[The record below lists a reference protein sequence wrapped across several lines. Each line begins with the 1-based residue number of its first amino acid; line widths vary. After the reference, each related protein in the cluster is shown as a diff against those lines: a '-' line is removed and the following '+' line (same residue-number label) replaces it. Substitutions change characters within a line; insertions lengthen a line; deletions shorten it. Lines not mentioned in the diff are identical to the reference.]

1 MRRLLVLVLC
11 ATAMLTSCV
20 DDQISAVLASAEKSM
35 DDNPKSS
42 LEALESLDSQT
53 LKTCKQK
60 AKYALLYSMALD
72 KNYIDIK
79 TDTIIAPAVKYYEY
93 HGSKRERFLCN
104 YYQARICENAGENNS
119 ALLSAVKAES
129 IDTSKVS
136 AEDKCLLYALKGRI
150 YHSEWRIQES
160 IEAYE
165 SACRYALASDKFRH
179 YAYYALKVADMY
191 RYDGDMVNSYKY
203 VLDAEKYKP
212 YFTLGEI
219 HHYHRLV
226 LLNMIDTEED
236 ADECLEYAQKY
247 IEEYPQQGMINWHIV
262 ARVYLYA
269 GNPDIAYEMLQKYA
283 KYHDVASDASY
294 YGNLA
299 DILDLIGN
307 HKEALEAHRTF
318 AALVKKRDVARHLS
332 DIKLVEERFENEL
345 TQSRQN
351 HVISYVVGIAVLL
364 LLITVYM
371 NLKWSKERRS
381 NRNDLRDLQQECDAL
396 IALKE
401 RMDSTYHYLSSQMTA
416 QSYTDYE
423 LRMVLGQRI
432 KSLSAFLQNPIPD
445 SLSKVAAQI
454 DDLKKNK
461 NYIVD
466 SIGLLY
472 AVTYPEFVSELR
484 SHDLTSSEIG
494 YCCLYVLGLNI
505 PEAGEV
511 IGRVSSIYN
520 VNSSIRKKLGIS
532 GMNLDKWLAKRF
544 GELCRRT
551 KDESGNRKN

>member
-20 DDQISAVLASAEKSM
+20 DDQISEVLASAEKSM

-60 AKYALLYSMALD
+60 AKYALLYSIALD
-72 KNYIDIK
+72 KNYIDV
-79 TDTIIAPAVKYYEY
+79 TNDSIIAPAVKYYEY
-93 HGSKRERFLCN
+93 HGSKEEKFLCN
-104 YYQARICENAGENNS
+104 YYQARIYENAGNYEN
-119 ALLSAVKAES
+119 ALLCAAKAES
-129 IDTSKVS
+129 VDTSEVS
-136 AEDKCLLYALKGRI
+136 AENKCLLYAMKGTI
-150 YHSEWRIQES
+150 YHREWRVQES
-160 IEAYE
+160 IEAYKL
-165 SACRYALASDKFRH
+165 ACRYALASEKFRH
-179 YAYYALKVADMY
+179 YAYYALNVAYNY
-191 RYDGDMVNSYKY
+191 RYNNDKSESDLY
-203 VLDAEKYKP
+203 VKEAEKYKS
-212 YFTLGEI
+212 YFTLAETHI
-219 HHYHRLV
+219 YYSLV
-226 LLNMIDTEED
+226 LLSMMEANLDPQQCISFVE
-236 ADECLEYAQKY
+236 QY
-247 IEEYPQQGMINWHIV
+247 IKEYPQDNMIRWHVV
-262 ARVYLYA
+262 AQVYLYA
-269 GNPDIAYEMLQKYA
+269 GNIDNAYRMLKKYEI
-283 KYHDVASDASY
+283 YHDITFDTNY
-294 YGNLA
+294 YGVLA
-299 DILDLIGN
+299 DVLSRSGN
-307 HKEALEAHRTF
+307 YKEALEAHRKF
-318 AALVKKRDVARHLS
+318 AVLVKEKDVKRHLS
-332 DIKLVEERFENEL
+332 DIKLKEEHFQNEL
-345 TQSRQN
+345 IQNRQK
-351 HVISYVVGIAVLL
+351 HQISYIAGISVLL
-364 LLITVYM
+364 LIIIISTNV
-371 NLKWSKERRS
+371 KWWVERKK
-381 NRNDLRDLQQECDAL
+381 NIGDLADLQQEYDAL
-396 IALKE
+396 LSLKE
-401 RMDSTYHYLSSQMTA
+401 RMDGTYQYLNKQVTEISH
-416 QSYTDYE
+416 TDQE
-423 LRMVLGQRI
+423 LMRVLGQRI

-472 AVTYPEFVSELR
+472 AVTYPDFVSELR

-511 IGRVSSIYN
+511 IGKVSSIYN

>member
-1 MRRLLVLVLC
+1 MRRLLVFVVCAVTLVI
-11 ATAMLTSCV
+11 SCK
-20 DDQISAVLASAEKSM
+20 DDQIDSALTSVQMSLS
-35 DDNPKSS
+35 DNPKSS
-42 LEALESLDSQT
+42 LETLELLDNQT
-53 LKTCKQK
+53 LKTREQK
-60 AKYALLYSMALD
+60 AKYALLYSIALD
-72 KNYIDIK
+72 KNYIDVTK
-79 TDTIIAPAVKYYEY
+79 DSIIAPAVKYYEY
-93 HGSKRERFLCN
+93 HGTQEEKFLCN
-104 YYQARICENAGENNS
+104 FYQARIYENAGDNKS

-129 IDTSKVS
+129 TDTSKVS

-150 YHSEWRIQES
+150 YHAEWRIQES
-160 IEAYE
+160 IEAYKL
-165 SACRYALASDKFRH
+165 ACRYALIAGKCRH
-179 YAYYALKVADMY
+179 YAYYALKVADMCI
-191 RYDGDMVNSYKY
+191 YDNDVDNSHEY
-203 VLDAEKYKP
+203 VMAAEKYKS

-236 ADECLEYAQKY
+236 ADTCLEHAQKY
-247 IEEYPQQGMINWHIV
+247 IEEYPQQGMINWHII

-269 GNPDIAYEMLQKYA
+269 GDPDIAYKMLQKYA
-283 KYHDVASDASY
+283 MYHDVTSDASY

-299 DILDLIGN
+299 DILDAVGN

-318 AALVKKRDVARHLS
+318 AMLVKKKDVARHLS

-345 TQSRQN
+345 IQSRQN
-351 HVISYVVGIAVLL
+351 HVMSYAIGIAILL
-364 LLITVYM
+364 LVISIYIS
-371 NLKWSKERRS
+371 LKWRKERRR
-381 NRNDLRDLQQECDAL
+381 NRNDLRDLQQEYDAL
-396 IALKE
+396 VALKE

-416 QSYTDYE
+416 QSYTDHE
-423 LRMVLGQRI
+423 LRVVLGQRI

-472 AVTYPEFVSELR
+472 AVTYPDFVSELR

-511 IGRVSSIYN
+511 IGKVSSIYN
-520 VNSSIRKKLGIS
+520 VNSSIRKKLCIS

-551 KDESGNRKN
+551 DDESGNRKN

>member
-1 MRRLLVLVLC
+1 MRFLIFALC
-11 ATAMLTSCV
+11 T
-20 DDQISAVLASAEKSM
+20 AVLAISCKEDPINTALASVEMSLS
-35 DDNPKSS
+35 DNPKSS
-42 LEALESLDSQT
+42 LEALELLDNQT
-53 LKTCKQK
+53 LKTREQK
-60 AKYALLYSMALD
+60 AKYALLYSIALD
-72 KNYIDIK
+72 KNYIDVTK
-79 TDTIIAPAVKYYEY
+79 DSIIAPAVKYYEY
-93 HGSKRERFLCN
+93 HGSQEEKFLCN
-104 YYQARICENAGENNS
+104 FYQARIYENAGDNKS

-150 YHSEWRIQES
+150 YHAEWRIQES
-160 IEAYE
+160 IEAYK

-191 RYDGDMVNSYKY
+191 RHDNDVDNSHEY
-203 VLDAEKYKP
+203 VLAAEKYKS

-236 ADECLEYAQKY
+236 ADACLEYTQKY
-247 IEEYPQQGMINWHIV
+247 IEEYPQQGMINWHII

-269 GNPDIAYEMLQKYA
+269 GKADKAHEMLQKYA

-299 DILDLIGN
+299 DILDAVGN

-318 AALVKKRDVARHLS
+318 AMLVKKKDVARHLS

-345 TQSRQN
+345 IQSRQN
-351 HVISYVVGIAVLL
+351 HVISYAVGIAILL
-364 LLITVYM
+364 LVITIYM
-371 NLKWSKERRS
+371 NLKWRKERKS
-381 NRNDLRDLQQECDAL
+381 NMNDLKDLQQEYDAL

-401 RMDSTYHYLSSQMTA
+401 RMDGTYHYLSSQMTE

-423 LRMVLGQRI
+423 LRIVLGQRI

-472 AVTYPEFVSELR
+472 AVTYPDFVSELR

-511 IGRVSSIYN
+511 IGKVSSIYN

>member
-1 MRRLLVLVLC
+1 MVYVLC
-11 ATAMLTSCV
+11 AATLVISCIDNQIDLVLTS
-20 DDQISAVLASAEKSM
+20 AEMSLS
-35 DDNPKSS
+35 DNPKSS
-42 LEALESLDSQT
+42 LEVLELLDNQT
-53 LKTCKQK
+53 LKTREQK
-60 AKYALLYSMALD
+60 ARYALLYSMALE

-104 YYQARICENAGENNS
+104 YYQARIYENAGNNQG

-129 IDTSKVS
+129 IDTSKVG

-150 YHSEWRIQES
+150 YHDEWRIQES
-160 IEAYE
+160 IEAYKL
-165 SACRYALASDKFRH
+165 ACRYALEADKYRH

-191 RYDGDMVNSYKY
+191 RYDGDIDNSDKY
-203 VLDAEKYKP
+203 VLAAEKYKS

-219 HHYHRLV
+219 HHYHRLI
-226 LLNMIDTEED
+226 LLKMIDSKED

-247 IEEYPQQGMINWHIV
+247 IEEYPQQGMINWHII

-269 GNPDIAYEMLQKYA
+269 GNPDKAYEMLQKYA
-283 KYHDVASDASY
+283 KYHDVSSDASY

-299 DILDLIGN
+299 DILDIIGN

-318 AALVKKRDVARHLS
+318 AELVKRKDVARHLS

-345 TQSRQN
+345 THNRQN
-351 HVISYVVGIAVLL
+351 HMISYIVGIAILL
-364 LLITVYM
+364 LVVTIYM
-371 NLKWSKERRS
+371 NLKWRKERKS
-381 NRNDLRDLQQECDAL
+381 NMNDLKDLQQEYDAL

-401 RMDSTYHYLSSQMTA
+401 RMDGTYHYLSSQITE

-432 KSLSAFLQNPIPD
+432 KSLSAFLQSPIPD

-454 DDLKKNK
+454 DNLKKNK

-472 AVTYPEFVSELR
+472 AVTFPDFVSELR
-484 SHDLTSSEIG
+484 SHDLTSAEIG

-511 IGRVSSIYN
+511 IGKVSSIYN

-544 GELCRRT
+544 GELSHR
-551 KDESGNRKN
+551 